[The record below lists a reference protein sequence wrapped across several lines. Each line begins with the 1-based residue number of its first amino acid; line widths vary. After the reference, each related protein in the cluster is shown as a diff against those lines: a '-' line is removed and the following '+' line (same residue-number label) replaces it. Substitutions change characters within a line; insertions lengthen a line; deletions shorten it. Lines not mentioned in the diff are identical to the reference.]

1 MTANKW
7 LLQLNIWSCPP
18 IWWNRKTEKESRN
31 KFGGVII
38 VAWLEWYFIINKIW
52 LHKLTRTINLWNLC
66 YPRKEHIAIKYHYS
80 QKFSSDKTR
89 HHCIVSPNQYSD
101 IFTTILMTVNLNRKK
116 CNGSCQYHYLN
127 YFHKIGISQ
136 LEAKVA
142 CDYIWELK
150 ILLSHYLLF
159 EFKFLSTQQKM
170 FHVKMLLYAIIKESS
185 QQTTWIKKQLVNPL
199 KIISRS

>member
-1 MTANKW
+1 MLDDIIQQEEMTANKW
-7 LLQLNIWSCPP
+7 LLQWNIWSCLP

-66 YPRKEHIAIKYHYS
+66 YPRKEHITIKYHFP

-89 HHCIVSPNQYSD
+89 HHCIVQYSD
-101 IFTTILMTVNLNRKK
+101 TFTTILMTVNLNRNKW
-116 CNGSCQYHYLN
+116 NGSCQYHYLN

-142 CDYIWELK
+142 YDYIWELK
-150 ILLSHYLLF
+150 ILWNH
-159 EFKFLSTQQKM
+159 
-170 FHVKMLLYAIIKESS
+170 
-185 QQTTWIKKQLVNPL
+185 
-199 KIISRS
+199 